1 LIGNIKIIVPLT
13 LEFLY
18 KSHLVVL
25 SGNIKKCSFQSA
37 IGRVFLNDLI
47 NFAVLKYWVSVQ
59 VQLL

>member
-1 LIGNIKIIVPLT
+1 

-37 IGRVFLNDLI
+37 IKKRGEREEGERERGIDKEEGKDI
-47 NFAVLKYWVSVQ
+47 YI
-59 VQLL
+59 